1 MDAILDAVF
10 DGALGVLASF
20 MMDVVLDAV
29 FFFFFHLQLC
39 MMMTVIPHTD
49 CCSNESGTRGQ
60 SCRIYYTRKGEP
72 FFEFVG
78 GLARAHPSDEFSSQH
93 PSKPKATMALNP
105 FLIVFLGDK
114 KKVVFKII
122 FSSFTLIHIGFNY
135 MSLVET

>member
-1 MDAILDAVF
+1 MMDAILDAVF
-10 DGALGVLASF
+10 YGALGVLASF

-29 FFFFFHLQLC
+29 FFFFHLQLC

-49 CCSNESGTRGQ
+49 CCSNESSTRGQ

-72 FFEFVG
+72 FFELVG

-105 FLIVFLGDK
+105 FLIVFFGDK
-114 KKVVFKII
+114 KRL
-122 FSSFTLIHIGFNY
+122 SSKSFFLLSH
-135 MSLVET
+135 